1 MKPYSVDF
9 RQKIIE
15 VYEQEDISIRK
26 IAQRF
31 KVAKSFVQKLLKQY
45 RETGNIHPQI
55 QGGHPPRK
63 LQQEQL
69 VDLIEIIENNNDATL
84 EELCELLQKKSRIS
98 ISRSTMGRITL
109 ELNYTVKKN
118 SLCRR
123 KRKRSHSKKK
133 SRVLVENQRYS
144 S

>member
-9 RQKIIE
+9 RQKVIE

-26 IAQRF
+26 LAQRF
-31 KVAKSFVQKLLKQY
+31 KVAKSFIQKLLKQD

-55 QGGHPPRK
+55 QGGHPPSK
-63 LQQEQL
+63 LQEEQL
-69 VDLIEIIENNNDATL
+69 VNLIEIIESNNDATL
-84 EELCELLQKKSRIS
+84 EELCELLQKKTGIS
-98 ISRSTMGRITL
+98 LSRSTMGRITL

-123 KRKRSHSKKK
+123 KKERSPSVKA
-133 SRVLVENQRYS
+133 S
-144 S
+144 

>member
-9 RQKIIE
+9 RQKVIE

-26 IAQRF
+26 LAQRF
-31 KVAKSFVQKLLKQY
+31 KVAKSFIQKLLKQY
-45 RETGNIHPQI
+45 RETGNIHSQV
-55 QGGHPPRK
+55 QGGNPPSK
-63 LQQEQL
+63 LQEEQL

-84 EELCELLQKKSRIS
+84 EELCELLRQKTGIS

-109 ELNYTVKKN
+109 KLNYTVKKN

-123 KRKRSHSKKK
+123 KKERSRSVKA
-133 SRVLVENQRYS
+133 S
-144 S
+144 